1 MSVGRYRNVV
11 LGAGAMGSAAAYHL
25 ARRGEPVLLVEQFA
39 LGHDRG
45 SSHGP
50 ARIIRHSYADA
61 TYARLMPAAFDA
73 WRVLEADAGETLY
86 IRTGG
91 VSFGP
96 AEVGYVARVA
106 SNLEQSRI
114 PHRRMS
120 GAEWNGV
127 HREFRLPAD
136 HDVVFEPDAGMLK
149 AARALEVEVELA
161 RQLGPRTQVLERTP
175 VRRIDLEAARP
186 TLVTDDGTI
195 EADRLIVTAGAW
207 TARLVPSLAGR
218 LRPTRQSVFYFRP
231 ADPGP
236 YGLGRMPVFIAMDAG
251 ELDAFYGMPMA
262 LGMGVKVARH
272 GGPDVDP
279 ERSPREVDP
288 SDVAPVRAFLRTSL
302 PALAEAP
309 IERSE
314 VCLYTMA
321 PDDQFQVALHPGRD
335 DVVVASPCSG
345 HGFKFS
351 CLIGAILAD
360 LAVEGRTSHDI
371 AAWRVSL

>member
-1 MSVGRYRNVV
+1 MTVGRYRNVV

-25 ARRGEPVLLVEQFA
+25 ARRGEPVLLVEQFS

-45 SSHGP
+45 SSHGS
-50 ARIIRHSYADA
+50 ARITRHSYADPA
-61 TYARLMPAAFDA
+61 YARLMPAAFAA
-73 WRVLEADAGETLY
+73 WRGLEADAGETLY
-86 IRTGG
+86 LRTGG

-106 SNLEQSRI
+106 SNLEQFRI

-127 HREFRLPAD
+127 HAAFRLPVD

-161 RQLGPRTQVLERTP
+161 RQLGPMTRVLERTP
-175 VRRIDLEAARP
+175 VRRVDLDAARP

-207 TARLVPSLAGR
+207 TSRLVPSLAAR

-231 ADPGP
+231 AEPEGFA
-236 YGLGRMPVFIAMDAG
+236 LGRMPVFIAMGSG
-251 ELDAFYGMPMA
+251 EFDDFYGMPMA

-279 ERSPREVDP
+279 ERARRDVDP
-288 SDVAPVRAFLRTSL
+288 SDAATVRAFLRSHL

-309 IERSE
+309 IDRSE

-321 PDDQFQVALHPGRD
+321 PDDHFQVALHPGRD

-351 CLIGAILAD
+351 CLIGRVLAD
-360 LAVEGRTSHDI
+360 LATRGHTDVAIDP
-371 AAWRVSL
+371 WKL